1 MNDRAYQRLLRAA
14 QNLLEARE
22 DAMVTID
29 NWEALQKAVAECQ
42 RSGRRPP
49 SPAQPPA
56 PPARP
61 ADDRRD

>member
-49 SPAQPPA
+49 SPPPPA
-56 PPARP
+56 PPEDNP
-61 ADDRRD
+61 RD

>member
-14 QNLLEARE
+14 QNLIEARE

-29 NWEALQKAVAECQ
+29 NWEALQKAVDECRRDQ
-42 RSGRRPP
+42 RSART
-49 SPAQPPA
+49 SQ

-61 ADDRRD
+61 APPEDNPRD

>member
-29 NWEALQKAVAECQ
+29 NWEALQKAVAECKRDQ
-42 RSGRRPP
+42 RSART
-49 SPAQPPA
+49 AQPPA
-56 PPARP
+56 PPAPP

>member
-1 MNDRAYQRLLRAA
+1 MNDRASQRLLRAA

-29 NWEALQKAVAECQ
+29 NWEALQKAVAECK

-49 SPAQPPA
+49 SPPPPR
-56 PPARP
+56 PPRP
-61 ADDRRD
+61 A

>member
-29 NWEALQKAVAECQ
+29 NWEALQKAVDECQ
-42 RSGRRPP
+42 RPGRRPP